1 MPRSDVRSTWSS
13 IATVNR
19 PPFGFVT
26 LFHLRLCQPRANDC
40 ARELT
45 PRTGRSGKNQTVAL
59 CGYPLGRPSVMDG
72 NSPKSNLYSPAN
84 RPNCQKPYRV
94 AISVTVVAVGALS

>member
-1 MPRSDVRSTWSS
+1 VLLAQMPLSDVRSTWSS

-19 PPFGFVT
+19 PPFDFVT

-45 PRTGRSGKNQTVAL
+45 PRTMQFWQKWKKS
-59 CGYPLGRPSVMDG
+59 DG
-72 NSPKSNLYSPAN
+72 
-84 RPNCQKPYRV
+84 
-94 AISVTVVAVGALS
+94 GALPVFARAPKRDGRQFTKE